1 MLNPFTVQLKPDN
14 LERAPL
20 YQTFETLLEDLHHL
34 LSTYVKAHDM
44 YVVMQLCRS
53 AAASNDN
60 NTTTDVT
67 KNDSTASKHVDFIA
81 RNTATDKP
89 QKNLKALPAMFSFSG
104 EFSVVAD
111 PAGGD
116 VGLHIETVQTLLGHY
131 LGISLTYVVI
141 SFKLNS
147 LADPTRSLATDVR
160 D

>member
-1 MLNPFTVQLKPDN
+1 MQLKPDN

-34 LSTYVKAHDM
+34 LSTNVKAHDM

-60 NTTTDVT
+60 NTIPDVT
-67 KNDSTASKHVDFIA
+67 KDDSTASKHADFIA
-81 RNTATDKP
+81 RNTVTDKP

-141 SFKLNS
+141 SFKLNT